1 MDIEKINRETYLAW
15 KADCEAKGKTPWELL
30 EMVRPHCSK
39 EYAEALEA
47 FILKWE
53 EKTADV
59 PFKDSVQAFGT
70 ESKKNI

>member
-39 EYAEALEA
+39 EYAEALED
-47 FILKWE
+47 FIQKWE
-53 EKTADV
+53 GKTADV
-59 PFKDSVQAFGT
+59 PPHA
-70 ESKKNI
+70 E

>member
-53 EKTADV
+53 GKNGT
-59 PFKDSVQAFGT
+59 KDF
-70 ESKKNI
+70 